1 MKKGL
6 LLLAV
11 TALALVGCVSTLP
24 KKATL
29 HSPAL
34 RIAGNS
40 EGRVTIEWDSDSS
53 YYYTVYSYIEKK
65 NQKSVLRKLPQATSI
80 RGTGKTITIHD
91 RIRYGAPVPQYRL
104 LPKKIH

>member
-1 MKKGL
+1 MKKGIL
-6 LLLAV
+6 LLTV

-24 KKATL
+24 KKGTT

-34 RIAGNS
+34 RLAGNS

-65 NQKSVLRKLPQATSI
+65 NQKNILRKLPQATSI

-91 RIRYGAPVPQYRL
+91 KIRYGTPIPQYRL
-104 LPKKIH
+104 RIKRIH